1 MSVHERTGDA
11 LSRMLEAEKA
21 VTCGPES
28 RQNYLS
34 MHQARFDDIMRLCR
48 KYVPQ
53 PSARVLDIGRSELTA
68 YLRGYYGNV
77 HSLGLDPGAD
87 DGGHRET
94 RAMDDVPHITM
105 DLLRSDR
112 VSEWPDCGQFDL
124 IVFSEVLEHLSVAPE
139 YTLGLLRAL
148 LTENG
153 VLICTTP
160 NAAEIGKRLRMLA
173 GRNPYERLRLYA
185 LNPGHIREYTRQE
198 LCTIAESV
206 GLQCLQHSYFDWFPV
221 RREGRGSIRTVGARV
236 LRAYPPFRPFQAIV
250 LATKDASPSGV

>member
-1 MSVHERTGDA
+1 MSVHERTGAA
-11 LSRMLEAEKA
+11 LSRTLEAEKA

-124 IVFSEVLEHLSVAPE
+124 IV
-139 YTLGLLRAL
+139 
-148 LTENG
+148 
-153 VLICTTP
+153 
-160 NAAEIGKRLRMLA
+160 
-173 GRNPYERLRLYA
+173 
-185 LNPGHIREYTRQE
+185 
-198 LCTIAESV
+198 
-206 GLQCLQHSYFDWFPV
+206 
-221 RREGRGSIRTVGARV
+221 
-236 LRAYPPFRPFQAIV
+236 
-250 LATKDASPSGV
+250 

>member
-1 MSVHERTGDA
+1 MAFQEQAEDA
-11 LSRMLEAEKA
+11 LSRMLEDEKA
-21 VTCGPES
+21 VTCGEQS
-28 RQNYLS
+28 RRSYLS
-34 MHQARFDDIMRLCR
+34 MHQGRFAEIMRLCR
-48 KYVPQ
+48 TYVPD
-53 PSARVLDIGRSELTA
+53 SYARVLDIGRSELTA
-68 YLRGYYGNV
+68 CLRGFYGDV
-77 HSLGLDPGAD
+77 HSLGLEPGAD

-94 RAMDDVPHITM
+94 KAMDDVPHITF

-112 VSEWPDCGQFDL
+112 VSSWPDCGRFDL
-124 IVFSEVLEHLSVAPE
+124 IVFSEVIEHLSIAPE
-139 YTLGLLRAL
+139 YPLAFLRSL

-206 GLQCLQHSYFDWFPV
+206 GLRCLRHSYLDWLLPQN
-221 RREGRGSIRTVGARV
+221 GRSIRSIGAKL
-236 LRAYPPFRPFQAIV
+236 LRTYPPFRPFQAIV
-250 LATKDASPSGV
+250 LATNDASPSGM